1 MNCDVTDVEQIHV
14 PEWDDEDYV
23 AWNFTKSGVF
33 SVRSAYHMQREGST
47 GASTSNQ
54 PSHRG
59 WLKLWNADI
68 QNRKISSR
76 MKVPNTEWSS
86 PRSEV
91 QRRNSK
97 QEYVVYSVMEMRM
110 LCTDFGSAHILNR
123 FGAR

>member
-86 PRSEV
+86 PRV
-91 QRRNSK
+91 
-97 QEYVVYSVMEMRM
+97 
-110 LCTDFGSAHILNR
+110 
-123 FGAR
+123 

>member
-33 SVRSAYHMQREGST
+33 SVRSAYHMQREARLGGS
-47 GASTSNQ
+47 GASTSNSNQ

-68 QNRKISSR
+68 QNRE
-76 MKVPNTEWSS
+76 NFFQNE
-86 PRSEV
+86 
-91 QRRNSK
+91 
-97 QEYVVYSVMEMRM
+97 
-110 LCTDFGSAHILNR
+110 
-123 FGAR
+123 GA